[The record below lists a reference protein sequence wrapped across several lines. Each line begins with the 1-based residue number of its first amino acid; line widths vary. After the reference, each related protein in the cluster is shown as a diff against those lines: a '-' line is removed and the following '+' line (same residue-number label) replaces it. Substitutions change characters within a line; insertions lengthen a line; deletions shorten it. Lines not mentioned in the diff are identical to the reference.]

1 VLLFLEIDVNL
12 VIMCCESCRCE
23 SCEFLACKSCVVQ
36 SSEYCVVTMNEMR
49 WIL

>member
-23 SCEFLACKSCVVQ
+23 SCELCVVNL
-36 SSEYCVVTMNEMR
+36 VDVN
-49 WIL
+49 LVNF